1 MKTYEQGW
9 NDGIDAAKE
18 ALGCR
23 GGGYFDF
30 VLDRRKKPEAERCP
44 YGDPDCPCHV
54 SEPVITKTCGCRGA
68 HGNDCPWCHG
78 RIHKGEHVHKWTLW
92 QYGSPTHA
100 CHCGATKI
108 EPPEPSKPKMAFFVR
123 KNGTMFEARPFS
135 FTTPGQA
142 SCLGMGAEIRFQLIA
157 PNVYLEL

>member
-1 MKTYEQGW
+1 MKSYEQGW

-23 GGGYFDF
+23 GGGYSDF
-30 VLDRRKKPEAERCP
+30 VLDRRKKPEVERCP
-44 YGDPDCPCHV
+44 YRNPDCPRCNV
-54 SEPVITKTCGCRGA
+54 SEPVITRTFTC
-68 HGNDCPWCHG
+68 D
-78 RIHKGEHVHKWTLW
+78 
-92 QYGSPTHA
+92 S
-100 CHCGATKI
+100 HCGGIDKI
-108 EPPEPSKPKMAFFVR
+108 CANCTEVPKPKMAFFVR
-123 KNGTMFEARPFS
+123 KNGAIFEARPFS